1 MNRLISALFLL
12 PSITFGAPFDLQV
25 NQRNIADTATILRT
39 MPLPA
44 LNVSNI
50 FATDEFTN
58 LPRFYQF
65 GASMAII
72 SGKLECGPDWMA
84 VVNKPTFAAVATTG
98 AYSDLTGAPTMPS
111 AQVNSDWA
119 ASSGVEQILNKPN
132 LFSGDYSA
140 LTSIPASFTPS
151 AHNQAFSTIT
161 ATPTT
166 LAGYG
171 IADGATLTQLAMK
184 MTIPAG
190 TSAQYVRGD
199 GVLATLPVGKR
210 IETFTGNTD
219 VNGLI
224 TVTYS
229 PAYPSVPSVQPG
241 PPPSSDM
248 SWVLVS
254 STTTGFSIRLVQRSV
269 LTVLSLQVLAGT
281 VTNVAS
287 SPTQVLV
294 VGQ

>member
-1 MNRLISALFLL
+1 MKRLTIFLFLF
-12 PSITFGAPFDLQV
+12 PSVTFSAPFDLLI
-25 NQRNIADTATILRT
+25 NQKNIADTATFQRVV
-39 MPLPA
+39 PLQSPNSYNM
-44 LNVSNI
+44 L
-50 FATDEFTN
+50 ATDTNTN
-58 LPRFYQF
+58 LPMMVTLGQPF
-65 GASMAII
+65 GIFNNQLEVSIRWDQVLNAPVLSPVAT
-72 SGKLECGPDWMA
+72 SGDYNDLS
-84 VVNKPTFAAVATTG
+84 NKP
-98 AYSDLTGAPTMPS
+98 S
-111 AQVNSDWA
+111 A
-119 ASSGVEQILNKPN
+119 
-132 LFSGDYSA
+132 FSGDYSS
-140 LTSIPASFTPS
+140 LTGIPASFTPS

-171 IADGATLTQLAMK
+171 IADGATLTQLATK
-184 MTIPAG
+184 FTTPAG

-199 GVLATLPVGKR
+199 GALATLPVGKR
-210 IETFTGNTD
+210 IETFTGSTD
-219 VNGLI
+219 ANGLI

-287 SPTQVLV
+287 SPAQVLV

>member
-1 MNRLISALFLL
+1 MKILIALCAI
-12 PSITFGAPFDLQV
+12 PAISIAAPFDILLQ
-25 NQRNIADTATILRT
+25 QRNIADSATLPRTAH
-39 MPLPA
+39 LPA
-44 LNVSNI
+44 LDQYGIMGVDAITNTPTVFSLAQPFGVFDGQLSVSLRWDQIINAPVLSPV
-50 FATDEFTN
+50 AT
-58 LPRFYQF
+58 
-65 GASMAII
+65 
-72 SGKLECGPDWMA
+72 SGDYADLS
-84 VVNKPTFAAVATTG
+84 NKPVIA
-98 AYSDLTGAPTMPS
+98 
-111 AQVNSDWA
+111 AQVNSDWS
-119 ASSGVEQILNKPN
+119 ASSGPEQILNKPS

-140 LTSIPASFTPS
+140 LTSIPAYFAPS

-171 IADGATLTQLAMK
+171 IADGTTLTQLATK
-184 MTIPAG
+184 FTIPAG
-190 TSAQYVRGD
+190 SAAQYVRGD
-199 GVLATLPVGKR
+199 GVLATLPIDKR

-219 VNGLI
+219 ANGLI

-269 LTVLSLQVLAGT
+269 LTVLAVQVLAGT
-281 VTNVAS
+281 VTNVTS
-287 SPTQVLV
+287 SPAQVLV